1 MRDEPDIP
9 DITEEPRDEIARLE
23 VRVEELA
30 ENLERCRKLAVFSK
44 VLVAGGAVWLIAG
57 LLGFM
62 SFGPTPAIA
71 SIAAILGGIVLNGS
85 NSSTMQQIQASIDT
99 AEARRREL
107 IGSIELRTVESLAGP
122 GLEQRVHRLH

>member
-1 MRDEPDIP
+1 MRDEPDILE
-9 DITEEPRDEIARLE
+9 IMEEPRDEIARLE

-44 VLVAGGAVWLIAG
+44 VLVAGGAAWLVAG

-62 SFGPTPAIA
+62 SFGPTPGIA
-71 SIAAILGGIVLNGS
+71 SIAAVLGGIVLNGS

-107 IGSIELRTVESLAGP
+107 IGSIELRTVNADLTGATPQAG
-122 GLEQRVHRLH
+122 RWLH